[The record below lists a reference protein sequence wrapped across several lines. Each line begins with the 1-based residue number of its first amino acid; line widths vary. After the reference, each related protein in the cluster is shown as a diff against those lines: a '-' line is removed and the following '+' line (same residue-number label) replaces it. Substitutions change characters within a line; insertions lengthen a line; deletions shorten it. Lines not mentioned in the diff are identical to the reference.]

1 MAETTSSTNGDT
13 GEPLK
18 EQFMELCRDLNMDI
32 ESQETAWGSYSKID
46 RSYILE
52 VNLHKL
58 ISKGDANLIYD
69 LVVW

>member
-13 GEPLK
+13 CEPLK
-18 EQFMELCRDLNMDI
+18 EQFMELCRELNMDI

-52 VNLHKL
+52 VKFSRF
-58 ISKGDANLIYD
+58 ISKLNMLIYYII
-69 LVVW
+69 